1 MNSDTVRLTDHS
13 TFQVYY
19 EDTDFTGYVYH
30 ANYLKYFERAREH
43 MLGIAYLKE
52 LFRKKIHFVV
62 HKMDITYHWPA
73 RHGDTIEVES
83 LCQISGSPV
92 VVVEQKALLPKH
104 CPPGPKELVTA
115 KIKLVAVNEIGQPI
129 RIPDSELEV
138 IRAMRP
144 AQPPAAQTVPT
155 VVF

>member
-1 MNSDTVRLTDHS
+1 MQIYRRILSDHRTCS
-13 TFQVYY
+13 
-19 EDTDFTGYVYH
+19 
-30 ANYLKYFERAREH
+30 
-43 MLGIAYLKE
+43 
-52 LFRKKIHFVV
+52 
-62 HKMDITYHWPA
+62 TYHWPA